1 MLELKEVL
9 YSERIREYEEKAEEA
24 RRKKGQQPPPKGRGL
39 QKPLLTRPSA
49 SDTTL
54 SVNIQAPVD
63 VRSSPLLCGKWLN
76 SSEG

>member
-9 YSERIREYEEKAEEA
+9 YSERIREYKEKAEEA

-49 SDTTL
+49 SGTTL
-54 SVNIQAPVD
+54 SVNT
-63 VRSSPLLCGKWLN
+63 SPLLCGTWLN

>member
-9 YSERIREYEEKAEEA
+9 YSERIREYKEKAEEA

-49 SDTTL
+49 SGTTL
-54 SVNIQAPVD
+54 SVNT
-63 VRSSPLLCGKWLN
+63 
-76 SSEG
+76 